1 MKGVA
6 GNLGVVGIQ
15 SVAGELEGSAH
26 TAARDELERTCTMLD
41 AQMRSSAEILLELAE
56 QSLARSG
63 QPVASVVRPLY
74 LRPPDTA
81 INWSTLRREAL
92 WPDSA

>member
-1 MKGVA
+1 MTR
-6 GNLGVVGIQ
+6 
-15 SVAGELEGSAH
+15 
-26 TAARDELERTCTMLD
+26 TAKTGRPRYP
-41 AQMRSSAEILLELAE
+41 SAEILLELAE

-63 QPVASVVRPLY
+63 HPVTSVVRPLY

-81 INWSTLRREAL
+81 INWSTLRREGL